1 MHHPKT
7 IGRPGLTLPPEL
19 IGTTA
24 PVQRAADVARQAVE
38 SDDSVLIVAEPGF
51 CPEGIARAVHEAGSR
66 ASDPFLKI
74 DCADPRVAVVRQLFG
89 SERTPRADYETAIAG
104 SALAEVGKGTIFLA
118 DVGEMPTAAQLRL
131 SRLMRDG
138 EMRVRRSLSPIRFRL
153 IASATPALEA
163 DVHQHRFRPELF
175 RRLQQLR
182 VDVPPLRDRPGDL
195 PGVIDAVFDETCQRR
210 NGRCALTPAARTALS
225 ALRWAGNLA
234 ELRASLERLVERC
247 AGGVIRQED
256 VLADLQQLET
266 RPRTAATTLASLREA
281 RQTFERDYIARVL
294 DAHGWRMTDAA
305 RVLGI
310 ERANL
315 YRKTRQ
321 LGITRLKPRT
331 S

>member
-7 IGRPGLTLPPEL
+7 VGRPDLTLPPDL

-24 PVQRAADVARQAVE
+24 AVQRAADVVRQAAQSAE
-38 SDDSVLIVAEPGF
+38 SVLIVAEPGF
-51 CPEGIARAVHEAGSR
+51 SPERIARAIHEAGSR

-89 SERTPRADYETAIAG
+89 SDRTPRADYETAIAG

-131 SRLMRDG
+131 SRLIRDG
-138 EMRVRRSLSPIRFRL
+138 EMRVRRSTVPSRFRL
-153 IASATPALEA
+153 IAAATLALEA

-195 PGVIDAVFDETCQRR
+195 PSVIEAVFDETCQRR
-210 NGRCALTPAARTALS
+210 NLRCALSPAARTALS

-234 ELRASLERLVERC
+234 ELRASLERLIERC
-247 AGGVIRQED
+247 AGGLIRQED

-266 RPRTAATTLASLREA
+266 RPRTSRTTLASLREA
-281 RQTFERDYIARVL
+281 RQTFERDYIASVL
-294 DAHGWRMTDAA
+294 DAHGGRMTDAA

>member
-1 MHHPKT
+1 MHHPRA
-7 IGRPGLTLPPEL
+7 IGRLALTLPPEL

-24 PVQRAADVARQAVE
+24 HVQRAADVARQAV
-38 SDDSVLIVAEPGF
+38 DSADCVLIVAEPGF
-51 CPEGIARAVHEAGSR
+51 CPEGIGRAIHEAGSR
-66 ASDPFLKI
+66 ASHPFLKI
-74 DCADPRVAVVRQLFG
+74 DCADPRVALVRQLFG
-89 SERTPRADYETAIAG
+89 SERTRRADYETAIAG

-138 EMRVRRSLSPIRFRL
+138 EMRVRRATGRIRFRL

-163 DVHQHRFRPELF
+163 DVHQHRFRPELY

-195 PGVIDAVFDETCQRR
+195 PSVIEAVFDETCTRR
-210 NGRCALTPAARTALS
+210 NLRCALTPAARTALA
-225 ALRWAGNLA
+225 ALRWAGNLE
-234 ELRASLERLVERC
+234 ELRASLERLVDRC
-247 AGGVIRQED
+247 AGGLIRQED

-266 RPRTAATTLASLREA
+266 RPRAVATTLASLREA
-281 RQTFERDYIARVL
+281 RQTFERDYIASVL
-294 DAHGWRMTDAA
+294 EAHGWRMTDAA

-331 S
+331 